1 MVDVFDEV
9 EEQLR
14 SERYKSIAL
23 RVLPILGGVLVVALV
38 AALAVWGY
46 QHFRSQA
53 AAEASEKYAQ
63 AIEAF
68 NAGRRDDAI
77 RLWGEVGQGSSKAYK
92 SLALQHLGGLK
103 VADNK
108 TAEAVK
114 LFDEAAEAAPNNIIG
129 DAARLKSAFALLD
142 TAPYKDMEARLT
154 PLTEEG
160 RPYRAE
166 AREALAFAKL
176 MAGDLAGARSDFT
189 VIGLMADAGEG
200 SRQRAEAAKALIDS
214 GSAKA
219 LPATVKAAMALP
231 PPVQLP
237 PGAVPPG
244 LAPQGAPQPAAPQ
257 QSAPGA
263 Q

>member
-23 RVLPILGGVLVVALV
+23 KVLPILGGVLALALVVAL
-38 AALAVWGY
+38 AIWGY
-46 QHFRSQA
+46 QHFRAQA
-53 AAEASEKYAQ
+53 SAEASEKYAQ

-68 NAGRRDDAI
+68 NAGRRDEAI

-92 SLALQHLGGLK
+92 SLSLQHLGGLK
-103 VADNK
+103 LAENK

-114 LFDEAAEAAPNNIIG
+114 LFDEAAEAAPSPIIG

-176 MAGDLAGARSDFT
+176 MAGDTAGARSDF
-189 VIGLMADAGEG
+189 VVVGLMADAGET
-200 SRQRAEAAKALIDS
+200 SRQRAQAAQAMIDS

-219 LPATVKAAMALP
+219 LQATVKAALALP
-231 PPVQLP
+231 PPVQAP
-237 PGAVPPG
+237 PGAT
-244 LAPQGAPQPAAPQ
+244 LAAPQGPAPQQAAPQ
-257 QSAPGA
+257 QPAPGA

>member
-14 SERYKSIAL
+14 SERYKSFAV
-23 RVLPILGGVLVVALV
+23 RVLPWVGGLLVIALV

-53 AAEASEKYAQ
+53 SAEASEKYAA

-68 NAGRRDDAI
+68 NGGKRDEAI
-77 RLWGEVGQGSSKAYK
+77 RLWGEVAQGKSKAYK

-103 VADNK
+103 LADNK

-114 LFDEAAEAAPNNIIG
+114 LFDDAAQAAPDNIVG
-129 DAARLKSAFALLD
+129 DVARLKSAFALLD
-142 TAPYKDMEARLT
+142 TAPYKDLEARLT

-176 MAGDLAGARSDFT
+176 MAGDLAGARGDF
-189 VIGLMADAGEG
+189 VIISLMADAGADA
-200 SRQRAEAAKALIDS
+200 RQRAEAAKVMIDS

-219 LPATVKAAMALP
+219 IPGAVKAALALP

-237 PGAVPPG
+237 PGAAV
-244 LAPQGAPQPAAPQ
+244 PAAPQ
-257 QSAPGA
+257 PSAPGA
-263 Q
+263 H

>member
-9 EEQLR
+9 EEELR
-14 SERYKSIAL
+14 SERYKSIAFKI
-23 RVLPILGGVLVVALV
+23 LPWLAGILVVALV

-68 NAGRRDDAI
+68 NGGKRDDAI
-77 RLWGEVGQGSSKAYK
+77 RLWGEVAQGKSKAYK

-103 VADNK
+103 LIDNK
-108 TAEAVK
+108 PAEAVK
-114 LFDEAAEAAPNNIIG
+114 LFDEAAEAAPSDIIG
-129 DAARLKSAFALLD
+129 DVARLKSAFALLD
-142 TAPYKDMEARLT
+142 TAPYKDLEARLT
-154 PLTEEG
+154 PLTKEG

-176 MAGDLAGARSDFT
+176 MAGDTAGARSDFA
-189 VIGLMADAGEG
+189 VIGLMADAGQDA
-200 SRQRAEAAKALIDS
+200 RQRAEAAKQLIDS
-214 GSAKA
+214 GAAKA
-219 LPATVKAAMALP
+219 VPATVKAALALP
-231 PPVQLP
+231 PPIQLP
-237 PGAVPPG
+237 PGAAVS
-244 LAPQGAPQPAAPQ
+244 AAPQ
-257 QSAPGA
+257 QPATGA